1 MGMLVVMR
9 DGTVLRDGE
18 AVRRKG
24 PVAKRVG
31 KKKKARSGFAKFAW
45 GTLAVIGGGLKI
57 LGQLGMLMMILAV
70 FVFVLSGFLWGGPI
84 GVIVHAFMVMMLNW
98 MLKQIS

>member
-18 AVRRKG
+18 TVRKKG
-24 PVAKRVG
+24 PVTRRVG
-31 KKKKARSGFAKFAW
+31 KKKKTRSGFAKFAW
-45 GTLAVIGGGLKI
+45 GTFAVICGFLKV
-57 LGQLGMLMMILAV
+57 LGKLGILMMILAV
-70 FVFVLSGFLWGGPI
+70 FAFVLSGFLWGGPI